1 MKLRYLKELG
11 IPHSLSVV
19 LLCLSLSVVF
29 TVVFDSLG
37 LTDNQNP
44 YGVLPPIFARSM
56 ARRSG
61 SMLADYVAHFLE
73 HKRGKRSPPEK
84 PPFDVFHGGER

>member
-1 MKLRYLKELG
+1 MLQPLFSCKATHHSQLKLQLYPL
-11 IPHSLSVV
+11 
-19 LLCLSLSVVF
+19 F

-61 SMLADYVAHFLE
+61 VMLADYVAQFLE
-73 HKRGKRSPPEK
+73 HKRGKRSPPDK
-84 PPFDVFHGGER
+84 PPFEVFHGGER